1 MSIYCYAEKILIQTS
16 CGKKDVDSVPEAK
29 NRILS
34 GSASTEDRQ
43 IDVNRAIPSRKE
55 VRPFFKNIFLAKRD
69 FFGLIRT
76 LRLEVGTQSA
86 SLRNTNL
93 TAISQVIA
101 S

>member
-1 MSIYCYAEKILIQTS
+1 M
-16 CGKKDVDSVPEAK
+16 PEAK
-29 NRILS
+29 NKILS
-34 GSASTEDRQ
+34 GSALTEDRQ

-55 VRPFFKNIFLAKRD
+55 VRAFFKNIFLAEWD
-69 FFGLIRT
+69 FFRLIRT